1 MIYFVLILL
10 SLFLVS
16 ESFIPT
22 SKIYTQ
28 KNKLNMVNPLPG
40 SDIGIP
46 INIFQNVYTNLHYG
60 YDISN
65 FKNFILPFLIG
76 YYTYGG
82 DRYRDA
88 LEYIGKKY
96 PTKKENLYNYI
107 ISNQDFVKSSLEI
120 TFGAILIILITDENF
135 LINLPFIGLLIST
148 DYYKLIKQKNGLI
161 KPLYISS
168 LWTACS
174 VFLPCVLHDHNYSI
188 INYPMDYIPCLLT
201 IFSLSS
207 ILDLRDV
214 DEDIENGVETFAV
227 KFGKENTSMI
237 SLFLLSLSSLLF
249 GLNEHYL
256 DRPLVNSLNEIQNVG
271 LALIPF
277 LSSYNST
284 NLESKNDH
292 TPDISQK

>member
-1 MIYFVLILL
+1 MNLIL
-10 SLFLVS
+10 VTD
-16 ESFIPT
+16 SFIPT
-22 SKIYTQ
+22 SKIHNP
-28 KNKLNMVNPLPG
+28 KNKFNMINPLPG

-65 FKNFILPFLIG
+65 LKNFILPFLIG

-88 LEYIGKKY
+88 IEYQGKKY
-96 PTKKENLYNYI
+96 STKKEELYNYI
-107 ISNQDFVKSSLEI
+107 LSNQDFIKSSLEI
-120 TFGAILIILITDENF
+120 TFGVILLVLITDENF
-135 LINLPFIGLLIST
+135 LINLPFIGMLIST

-161 KPLYISS
+161 KPFYISF

-188 INYPMDYIPCLLT
+188 IKYPMDYIPCMLS

-207 ILDLRDV
+207 ILDLKDIE
-214 DEDIENGVETFAV
+214 EDIENGVETFAV
-227 KFGKENTSMI
+227 KFGKEKTVMI
-237 SLFLLSLSSLLF
+237 SLFLLSMSSLLF
-249 GLNEHYL
+249 GLNQHYL
-256 DRPLVNSLNEIQNVG
+256 DRPLVNSLNEIQNAG
-271 LALIPF
+271 LAFIPF

-284 NLESKNDH
+284 NQESKNDH
-292 TPDISQK
+292 TLDI